1 MEGFLVIIKFMKKTK
16 TKWIIKIS
24 GEVKFL
30 VKLGDRV
37 VAGQVIAKVKP
48 KIVESFNFSNFF
60 GKMNQENLEKLNEKF
75 KNTWVNSGE
84 LVCLTGGVFPKKIC
98 FPMSG
103 NFVEIDEFGFLK
115 IETKED
121 GKKEILASVNSLVS
135 KIEIDKLT
143 LEFKAIEFKGQGLVA
158 GKSWGET
165 EFTIVNDA
173 KDLNSKLKNK
183 IIFTNNLTNGFL
195 LKSEVVGVVGVITN
209 SELKGEEITTEIPI
223 LKVDD
228 LVWEKL
234 IKYQGDHKKMLLNS
248 RLDRLL
254 LVIE

>member
-1 MEGFLVIIKFMKKTK
+1 MKAKIN
-16 TKWIIKIS
+16 TKWVIRFPIGSEVLVKVGDKVKENQLVVKSQFIKIDS
-24 GEVKFL
+24 INL
-30 VKLGDRV
+30 
-37 VAGQVIAKVKP
+37 
-48 KIVESFNFSNFF
+48 SNFF
-60 GKMNQENLEKLNEKF
+60 GKFNNDKVQELNQKLKG
-75 KNTWVNSGE
+75 TWCNNGE
-84 LVCLTGGVFPKKIC
+84 LMCLTGRFFPKKIC